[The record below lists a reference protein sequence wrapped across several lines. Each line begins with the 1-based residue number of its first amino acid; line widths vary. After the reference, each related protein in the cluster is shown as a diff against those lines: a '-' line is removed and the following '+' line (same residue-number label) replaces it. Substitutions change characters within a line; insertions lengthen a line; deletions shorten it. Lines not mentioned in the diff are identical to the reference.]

1 MAILQLDGQTLQLD
15 GQDLTL
21 GPEITTTPRS
31 SDLMLTAAQPKADP
45 RIQFYIPAGSNADL
59 SSGVP
64 WVSGGRLPYLVEAG
78 YQVQQ

>member
-1 MAILQLDGQTLQLD
+1 MV
-15 GQDLTL
+15 
-21 GPEITTTPRS
+21 
-31 SDLMLTAAQPKADP
+31 TAAQAAADP